1 VSSVSS
7 AAPEIATCLD
17 DVLLC
22 FVIIGFD
29 RGSIEETRRARAGEK
44 LDGVKGKSKG

>member
-1 VSSVSS
+1 LLSS
-7 AAPEIATCLD
+7 
-17 DVLLC
+17 
-22 FVIIGFD
+22 FVVIVGFD